1 MRRLQKRVSL
11 VAPVALLA
19 LGAAACGGSSS
30 NSGSSNSAKPNTTAT
45 VKQGG
50 TLTFASEK
58 VPEGF
63 NINTS
68 ADVTFDTGLQM
79 DPLAPWA
86 FNNTPGLDVALN
98 TDLLDSAELTNKT
111 PETVVYKIKQNAVWS
126 DGVPI
131 TADDFIYNWKHQN
144 GSDPNDDAA
153 TTTGYED
160 IDNIVGSDNGKTVT
174 VTFKN
179 TFGDWKALFSTLLP
193 AHYMEKAGGW
203 TKAIKEAPP
212 AVSGGPYVVS
222 QFVKGNSLTLVRND
236 KYYGKRPAL
245 DQIVYRYITDSAAEP
260 QALANNEVQMI
271 YPQPQLDL
279 IDQVKK
285 IQGVKTETNLGLT
298 FEHIDFNFKNSLL
311 ADIAVRKA
319 IATGIDRQELLN
331 ATVKQFT
338 DKAAVLNNRMFMPSQ
353 KGYQDNAGGISKGD
367 IAGAQ
372 KLLDA
377 AGYTKGPD
385 GIYAKN
391 GQPLKFRYTVTQG
404 NKLRERTEEIFIAQM
419 KKVGIAVDPVNTT
432 KLGST
437 LSSGDFDI
445 IQFGWVGTPF
455 PVSSNQSIYLST
467 GGQNYGKFVN
477 ADVDKL
483 FPQAI
488 REVDPQKANDT
499 ANQIDKI
506 LFDQMATLPLYQKP
520 TFLAY
525 YDRYANI
532 VDNPTSQGPFYNVQD
547 WGLKG

>member
-1 MRRLQKRVSL
+1 MRRFGKRVSL
-11 VAPVALLA
+11 VAPVALLV
-19 LGAAACGGSSS
+19 LGAAACGGSSG

-111 PETVVYKIKQNAVWS
+111 PQTVVYKIKQNAVWS

-160 IDNIVGSDNGKTVT
+160 IDNTAGSDNGKTVT

-179 TFGDWKALFSTLLP
+179 NFGDWKALFSTLLP

-285 IQGVKTETNLGLT
+285 IQGVKTETNLGLN

-445 IQFGWVGTPF
+445 IQFSWVGTPF

>member
-160 IDNIVGSDNGKTVT
+160 IDNTVGSDNGKTVT
-174 VTFKN
+174 VTYKN

>member
-1 MRRLQKRVSL
+1 VRRLQKRVSL

-111 PETVVYKIKQNAVWS
+111 PQTVVYKIKQNAVWS

-285 IQGVKTETNLGLT
+285 IQGVKTETNLGLN

>member
-111 PETVVYKIKQNAVWS
+111 PQTVVYKIKQNAVWS

-160 IDNIVGSDNGKTVT
+160 IDNTVGSDNGKTVT

>member
-1 MRRLQKRVSL
+1 VRRLQKRVSL

-160 IDNIVGSDNGKTVT
+160 IDNTVGSDNGKTVT
-174 VTFKN
+174 VTYKN

>member
-111 PETVVYKIKQNAVWS
+111 PQTVVYKIKQNAVWS